1 MRRLFYIPILHTA
14 ADLGTLAPGVE
25 EHAIAV
31 SGSSARQKQ
40 AEVVGLYWREI
51 ASYWQGQT
59 VAGLKIF
66 QDGMPVDGPVGAQI
80 VKSLAQ
86 SGSINHLIIEHLLEN
101 GAILMKTE
109 DPAPLKEEYF
119 LTKELAQKK
128 PLLGTVQ
135 ALLRYR
141 WRKGQLLRARD
152 SYIIKRINEG
162 LQEGDSGVCFLGA
175 AHRVVPGLAK
185 DIEVIALKDPAKV
198 RRYFQKLTSR
208 RREAEVNKL
217 GYYLTAPIARQRGET
232 YG

>member
-1 MRRLFYIPILHTA
+1 VRRLFYVPILHTA
-14 ADLGTLAPGVE
+14 ADLGTLATGVE

-51 ASYWQGQT
+51 AAYWQGQPVT
-59 VAGLKIF
+59 GLKIF
-66 QDGMPVDGPVGAQI
+66 QDGMPVDGAVGAQI

-101 GAILMKTE
+101 GGILMKTE

-128 PLLGTVQ
+128 PLLATMQ
-135 ALLRYR
+135 ALLRYK
-141 WRKGQLLRARD
+141 WRKGRLLRTRD
-152 SYIIKRINEG
+152 RYIIKRINES
-162 LQEGDSGVCFLGA
+162 LQQGDTGVCFLGA
-175 AHRVVPGLAK
+175 AHRVIPGLAK

-198 RRYFQKLTSR
+198 RRYSQKLTSKR
-208 RREAEVNKL
+208 GETEISKL
-217 GYYLTAPIARQRGET
+217 RYYLTAPITRKLGEN